1 MALTC
6 LTAEER
12 TLAED
17 CERYLGPLRDDH
29 NKHQHPCPSKE
40 QSLYILKS
48 SFPSLSFAESFL
60 NICPKRLPLSGEDS
74 TSNLDLF
81 ATKTDSLTEE
91 LEERLAELVRRKK
104 ILTGEN
110 DGTDEHPR
118 KRQRL
123 S

>member
-1 MALTC
+1 M
-6 LTAEER
+6 
-12 TLAED
+12 
-17 CERYLGPLRDDH
+17 P
-29 NKHQHPCPSKE
+29 
-40 QSLYILKS
+40 ILKS
-48 SFPSLSFAESFL
+48 SFPGLSFAEVFL
-60 NICPKRLPLSGEDS
+60 NTYPKRLPLSGGDS

-81 ATKTDSLTEE
+81 GTKTDSLTEE